1 MPGEAPS
8 KPNTIDLAFNPRAPN
23 DFSGRRVALKLVEA
37 ASGTV
42 IDVVELGLN
51 PESYQRSFQVRGRIH
66 PTAGGF
72 HYDRLRDA
80 RGLGH
85 FVFSGTTGHYPRGR
99 PANGQNAT
107 DGMAEMRAL
116 QRIMDAISSPTI
128 AGMSP
133 AEFNLVL
140 LDPFAPLSSKDAAG
154 NGAYIVVP
162 DGTGLDIHMS
172 SDRRTTYGYTLRLA
186 AIATYKSEDRKLD
199 QKDRE
204 RSFLQQVQDL
214 LYEIQRYSFDN
225 LFSRYRRLIG
235 PILRVRAMIA
245 DIGRFLKDWSTGLD
259 TLLNFHVSL
268 MESFIDALESV
279 RDGFYALIPGLEPDG
294 VGRPP
299 SAGVATDERLDPAT
313 ADRVQTVQIA
323 SAARRVLNGALA
335 NPNVLGAR
343 LAEPASIGG
352 RSGAAARPSPVALHN
367 RRQRLRP
374 RDQADRRPWLANNP
388 SLASRLVQVGAGDTL
403 ERLIPAGF
411 TDLDIANLNP
421 ALRYPFVDGNRD
433 RGDSTDQTLA
443 LAGDFIRVPST
454 TGSTQ
459 ATSRGASPGAGDA
472 LKPRE
477 TEAERIFGRDLLV
490 QDQSFARLLP
500 DGTQVR
506 DDAPGLVRRG
516 GDFAKVGGDDCL
528 AQRLRHALCIRRG
541 DLSYTDIGLDFDGAH
556 FSSAMQVQLAAAAV
570 RNTVQA
576 DPGIQSVTLI
586 TARAEDG
593 RMVVAVEAESIYGT
607 PVGPLATTI

>member
-8 KPNTIDLAFNPRAPN
+8 KPNALDLAFNPRAPN
-23 DFSGRRVALKLVEA
+23 DFTGRRVALKLVGA
-37 ASGTV
+37 LSGKV
-42 IDVVELGLN
+42 AEVVELGLN
-51 PESYQRSFQVRGRIH
+51 PENYQRTFQVRGRIH

-85 FVFSGTTGHYPRGR
+85 FVFSGTTGHYPHGA
-99 PANGQNAT
+99 PAAGQNVT
-107 DGMAEMRAL
+107 DGMAELRAL
-116 QRIMDAISSPTI
+116 QRIMDAVSSPTI
-128 AGMSP
+128 NGVA
-133 AEFNLVL
+133 ATEYKLIL

-186 AIATYKSEDRKLD
+186 AIEPYESEPRKLD

-204 RSFLQQVQDL
+204 RSFLQQVQDAI
-214 LYEIQRYSFDN
+214 YEIQRYSFDN
-225 LFSRYRRLIG
+225 MFSRYRRAIG
-235 PILRVRAMIA
+235 PILRARAMIA
-245 DIGRFLKDWSTGLD
+245 DVGQFMKNWATGLD
-259 TLLNFHVSL
+259 GLLNFHVSL
-268 MESFIDALESV
+268 MESFVSALESV

-294 VGRPP
+294 VDLPP
-299 SAGVATDERLDPAT
+299 GAAVATDERLDPAT
-313 ADRVQTVQIA
+313 ADRVQTVQLA
-323 SAARRVLNGALA
+323 SAVRRVLNGALA
-335 NPNVLGAR
+335 NPNVLGPR

-352 RSGAAARPSPVALHN
+352 RSGAAGRPSPLALNN

-388 SLASRLVQVGAGDTL
+388 SLASRLVQVGAGDTM
-403 ERLIPAGF
+403 ERLIPSGF
-411 TDLDIANLNP
+411 TDLDVTNLNP

-433 RGDSTDQTLA
+433 RGDSLDLTIA
-443 LAGDFIRVPST
+443 FAGDFIRVPAT
-454 TGSTQ
+454 TGGVQS
-459 ATSRGASPGAGDA
+459 TSRGASPGAGEA

-490 QDQSFARLLP
+490 QDQSFSRLLP

-516 GDFAKVGGDDCL
+516 GDFAKVGGDECL
-528 AQRLRHALCIRRG
+528 GQRLRHALCIRRG
-541 DLSYTDIGLDFDGAH
+541 DLSYADIGLDFDGAH

-593 RMVVAVEAESIYGT
+593 RMVVAVEAESISGT